1 LTALFFIDDDAD
13 AGLQTADWRA
23 LAQDPRAR
31 FLRLR
36 GGRVLAR
43 RGEVLRIVWHGPPER
58 PAAEE
63 DGPVFLGLLDGCPCF
78 ALVPR
83 ESPLTAHDRYRTGY
97 GADDDG
103 YVGLYDAAVGMPPA
117 EARLAARAVH
127 FANWINRTRFCGV
140 CGAPMRAAPGGQRR
154 VCSAPGCG
162 HEEFP
167 RVDPVVIALVVR
179 GDRCL
184 LGRQPR
190 FPPRRYS
197 AVAGFVEPGETLEA
211 AVRREV
217 REEVG
222 AQVGEVAYF
231 GSQPWPF
238 PSSLMVGFIAEAAD
252 DTVSLNDRELE
263 DARWFARADLA
274 RAIEAERAGREAA
287 LALPPA
293 GSIARRLIEHWLAAP
308 ARGG

>member
-1 LTALFFIDDDAD
+1 
-13 AGLQTADWRA
+13 
-23 LAQDPRAR
+23 
-31 FLRLR
+31 
-36 GGRVLAR
+36 
-43 RGEVLRIVWHGPPER
+43 
-58 PAAEE
+58 
-63 DGPVFLGLLDGCPCF
+63 
-78 ALVPR
+78 
-83 ESPLTAHDRYRTGY
+83 
-97 GADDDG
+97 
-103 YVGLYDAAVGMPPA
+103 
-117 EARLAARAVH
+117 
-127 FANWINRTRFCGV
+127 
-140 CGAPMRAAPGGQRR
+140 MR
-154 VCSAPGCG
+154 STS
-162 HEEFP
+162 
-167 RVDPVVIALVVR
+167 
-179 GDRCL
+179 
-184 LGRQPR
+184 
-190 FPPRRYS
+190 PRRYS